1 MKKFTIAIDG
11 YVWTGKGTTAQ
22 GVADALGYLYLDTG
36 AMYRAV
42 TLYAKRHNLLD
53 ASDKEKVA
61 MMEAIELEFQYNAA
75 TKHYDMILND
85 ENVEK
90 EIRNTSLAM
99 DTLKITDVQWVREV
113 LVQRQKIYGE
123 FGGIVADGRDMGT
136 VVFPNA
142 EVKIFLICD
151 LDTRVERRFAQL
163 EKQWLLA
170 DKDKIRAEIK
180 ARDDNDYLGTQPI
193 NKKADDAIVIDT
205 SHCTIQDQIQKILDI
220 VSERFS

>member
-61 MMEAIELEFQYNAA
+61 MMDAIDLAFAYNQD
-75 TKHYDMILND
+75 TKHYDMLLNG

-99 DTLKITDVQWVREV
+99 DTLKITGVQWVREV

-142 EVKIFLICD
+142 EVKIFLTCD

-163 EKQWLLA
+163 ERQWLLA
-170 DKDKIRAEIK
+170 DKDKIRIEILS
-180 ARDDNDYLGTQPI
+180 RDTNDYLWTNAI

-205 SHCTIQDQIQKILDI
+205 THCTIQEQIEQILTIVTQKQ
-220 VSERFS
+220 

>member
-1 MKKFTIAIDG
+1 MKKLTIAIDG

-53 ASDKEKVA
+53 ASDKEKIA
-61 MMEAIELEFQYNAA
+61 MMDAIDLAFAYNQE
-75 TKHYDMILND
+75 TKHYDMLLNG

-99 DTLKITDVQWVREV
+99 DTLKITGVQWVREV

-142 EVKIFLICD
+142 EVKIFLTCD
-151 LDTRVERRFAQL
+151 LDTRVTRRYAQL

-170 DKDKIRAEIK
+170 DKDKIRIEILS
-180 ARDDNDYLGTQPI
+180 RDTNDYLWENAI
-193 NKKADDAIVIDT
+193 NKKADDAMVIDT
-205 SHCTIQDQIQKILDI
+205 SNCTIQEQIRQILDI
-220 VSERFS
+220 IKQK

>member
-1 MKKFTIAIDG
+1 MKKLTIAIDG
-11 YVWTGKGTTAQ
+11 YVGTGKGTTAQ
-22 GVADALGYLYLDTG
+22 GVADALWYLYLDTG

-53 ASDKEKVA
+53 ASDKEKIA
-61 MMEAIELEFQYNAA
+61 MMEAIELAFDYNQE
-75 TKHYDMILND
+75 TKHYDILLNG

-99 DTLKITDVQWVREV
+99 DTLKITGIQWVREV

-142 EVKIFLICD
+142 ELKIFLTCD
-151 LDTRVERRFAQL
+151 LDTRVERRYNQL
-163 EKQWLLA
+163 EKQGLLA
-170 DKDKIRAEIK
+170 DKDKIHIEILS
-180 ARDDNDYLGTQPI
+180 RDTNDYLWTNAI
-193 NKKADDAIVIDT
+193 NKKAEDAIVIDT
-205 SHCTIQDQIQKILDI
+205 SNCSIQEQIQKILDI
-220 VSERFS
+220 VANNI